1 MSNVNMTGVNV
12 HFYYTDISHRKHS
25 LFDASLNIVRDN
37 SISQLQQR
45 CRYKYPVSLRIHV
58 LFWNNCL
65 KMKKSNWSRRALTYD
80 SLPPWCT
87 MPKQFHDPHTSIMY
101 LKPHNQNLKLIDPS
115 SWTCGRI
122 EFGKYE
128 LRVPAK
134 MSKGTLHKE
143 LIGSGK
149 VGRILCSAV
158 SISAMSLLCHDS

>member
-1 MSNVNMTGVNV
+1 MSNVNVTGVNV
-12 HFYYTDISHRKHS
+12 HLYYTDISHRKHS
-25 LFDASLNIVRDN
+25 LSDTSLNIVRDN

-65 KMKKSNWSRRALTYD
+65 KMKKSNWSGRALTYD
-80 SLPPWCT
+80 SLPLWCT

-122 EFGKYE
+122 EFCN
-128 LRVPAK
+128 
-134 MSKGTLHKE
+134 MSSEFPLKWARGLYIRNWSE
-143 LIGSGK
+143 
-149 VGRILCSAV
+149 VGRLVGYSGPSV
-158 SISAMSLLCHDS
+158 SISLMSLLCHDS